1 MYFIETVWLCKRVRF
16 LQLSGH
22 PKSSEEQKSPKISK
36 FCWDPN
42 LIPMIYSMLF
52 YSSFLLLMDTN
63 KVCYDNFLIYMKINI
78 SVNQVS
84 WVSMFL
90 FYFWLTNELIIRS
103 LCIEKINIFVEM
115 LLLMMLCK
123 CSYHKG
129 QWCSDSLF
137 GKCQNFHV
145 FSFFFLLGAL
155 MQEWETLI
163 KCWDWSQQ
171 VFLQ

>member
-90 FYFWLTNELIIRS
+90 FYFWLKNELIIRS

-123 CSYHKG
+123 CSYHKVNDV
-129 QWCSDSLF
+129 QILCSASVKIF
-137 GKCQNFHV
+137 TF
-145 FSFFFLLGAL
+145 FPSFFFLAHWYKN
-155 MQEWETLI
+155 EKHW
-163 KCWDWSQQ
+163 
-171 VFLQ
+171 